1 MRSLEIAL
9 EPRVGFG
16 RENIL
21 VAVIA
26 RKRAESVDRH
36 VRQLNSLG
44 FIILRLPD
52 VYAGIP
58 RIDVD
63 VAPLAGS
70 GSLLSAFRLWARA
83 PETPLAPGRH
93 SHHRRESSERFPQA
107 LGPVAARR

>member
-63 VAPLAGS
+63 VAPLAAQDLSFPHS
-70 GSLLSAFRLWARA
+70 GR
-83 PETPLAPGRH
+83 GREH
-93 SHHRRESSERFPQA
+93 
-107 LGPVAARR
+107 